1 MAFAGAV
8 ASSINGHAGRFERIR
23 TNARKRWPG
32 IRKGRY
38 LGADGYHRME
48 VLADGVF
55 NEDVVMTIFWGE
67 CKPMCL

>member
-1 MAFAGAV
+1 MAFAGVV
-8 ASSINGHAGRFERIR
+8 ASSINGLAGRSGRIQA
-23 TNARKRWPG
+23 NACKLWPG